1 MTPRCVA
8 AYLEASF
15 RNDARDRVTNAMVS
29 GFVHLSSESQ
39 RSLMNMWA
47 LQARGEALTE
57 ALVDE
62 SSGVKSVDK
71 DQIGSWLDTLHPLP
85 ARSD

>member
-29 GFVHLSSESQ
+29 GFVHLPPNSQ

-47 LQARGEALTE
+47 LQARGEALTAE
-57 ALVDE
+57 AVDE
-62 SSGVKSVDK
+62 SSGIKSVS
-71 DQIGSWLDTLHPLP
+71 QEHIGNWLDTLQPLP
-85 ARSD
+85 ARRD